1 MSELPVTE
9 ADLQAYA
16 DGRLDD
22 ARRGAVEAWL
32 AERPEEAERVAAYRE
47 LTEGLRDAYA
57 PMLQEPTPERL
68 VQLLRPKAQW
78 KRYATVA
85 GWFVLG
91 IAVGS
96 VAGWQ
101 LHAARPSAAPVSDV
115 GEVMARRAAV
125 AHAVYSPEVRHP
137 VEVGADQEA
146 HLVAW
151 LSKRLGAPVRAP
163 KLEEVGYSLV
173 GGRLLPG
180 ENGPVA
186 HFMYQGNQGTRVTLY
201 VRAEAIGNRETAFRY
216 AKDNNVRVFYWV
228 DRKLGYA
235 LSSADISKEDL
246 FKVANAVYHQLNP

>member
-1 MSELPVTE
+1 
-9 ADLQAYA
+9 
-16 DGRLDD
+16 
-22 ARRGAVEAWL
+22 
-32 AERPEEAERVAAYRE
+32 
-47 LTEGLRDAYA
+47 
-57 PMLQEPTPERL
+57 
-68 VQLLRPKAQW
+68 
-78 KRYATVA
+78 
-85 GWFVLG
+85 
-91 IAVGS
+91 
-96 VAGWQ
+96 
-101 LHAARPSAAPVSDV
+101 
-115 GEVMARRAAV
+115 
-125 AHAVYSPEVRHP
+125 VRHP